1 MDYELLR
8 QDQEL
13 IKAAQTIIELRY
25 EYGKHHIGAAI
36 RTKSGKIYS
45 AVHLEANIGRISVC
59 AETIVIGKAISEGD
73 NEFDTIVAVR
83 HPSPDEEDRSIKV
96 VSPCGMCR
104 ELLNDYGSDI
114 KVIYPK
120 GDTIGKSDILDLLP
134 WKYSRT
140 SDISIA

>member
-1 MDYELLR
+1 MEYELSQ
-8 QDQEL
+8 QDREV
-13 IKAAQTIIELRY
+13 IKVAQRVIELRY

-59 AETIVIGKAISEGD
+59 AEVIALGKAISEGD

-83 HPSPDEEDRSIKV
+83 HPSPDEENQDIKV

-104 ELLNDYGSDI
+104 ELLSDYSKDI
-114 KVIYPK
+114 KVVLPIDDAIAK
-120 GDTIGKSDILDLLP
+120 CDILDLLP
-134 WKYSRT
+134 WKYVRT
-140 SDISIA
+140 SDI